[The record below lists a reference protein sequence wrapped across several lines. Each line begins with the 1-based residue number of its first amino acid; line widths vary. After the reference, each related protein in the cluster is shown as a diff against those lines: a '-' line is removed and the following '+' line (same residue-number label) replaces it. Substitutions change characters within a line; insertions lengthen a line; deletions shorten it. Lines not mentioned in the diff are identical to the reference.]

1 MLQLTNVE
9 WHVIL
14 RDNFTGA
21 ELCPI
26 LQICHKIR
34 CTLQH
39 DTILMMLVKTR
50 QKLIENPSDYIGLD
64 FQKLNKLLRRSFD
77 KLCNGFDMNDHNPD
91 GFKVLESKDYV
102 IAISDA
108 YAFNSNEVSFFKIIA
123 AATYL

>member
-1 MLQLTNVE
+1 MLRFGNVE

-14 RDNFTGA
+14 ADNFTGA

-34 CTLQH
+34 RTIQH
-39 DTILMMLVKTR
+39 DNTLMMLVKSR
-50 QKLIENPSDYIGLD
+50 QKLIENPVDYIEPWH
-64 FQKLNKLLRRSFD
+64 KLNKLLQRSFE
-77 KLCNGFDMNDHNPD
+77 KFIKGFDVNDHKPD